1 MIDAPAIAEIIATYQ
16 KYGWILRRVLLTPA
30 LVTKLGK
37 EKDALFGDA
46 AITGTAVDA
55 AWFSRPPEPGDVAW
69 EVRYLGD
76 TPYALLVKVNENDP
90 EFENMLHGVEEQLRE
105 YVAAKQ
111 TA

>member
-1 MIDAPAIAEIIATYQ
+1 MIEASAIAEIIGTYK
-16 KYGWILRRVLLTPA
+16 KYGWVLRRVLLSPA
-30 LVTKLGK
+30 LATKLGT

-46 AITGTAVDA
+46 AITGSAVDA
-55 AWFSRPPEPGDVAW
+55 AWFSRPPQPGDVAW

-76 TPYALLVKVNENDP
+76 TPYALLVKVDESDP
-90 EFENMLHGVEEQLRE
+90 EFENMLQGVEEQLRD